1 MEYLVFENSSNTAKI
16 MVLDLYVYKMGIV
29 KGAIPLST
37 VVGMLKSVISVTL
50 LYGANTISKVIRG
63 ETIV

>member
-1 MEYLVFENSSNTAKI
+1 
-16 MVLDLYVYKMGIV
+16 MGIV